1 MGTVKQKIF
10 VIEDDPVIRA
20 ELITLLEGNSYEA
33 FAAIDFFSVI
43 KKVKDVQPHLILL
56 DIKLPQT
63 DGFTLCSQIRSFSNV
78 PIIFVT
84 SCATDMDEL
93 KSIMLGGDAFIT
105 KPYNTA
111 ILLAKI
117 ASLLKRAYPAATQ
130 SDLSCQG
137 AVLHLDSGKLEYAG
151 RQVDLTKN
159 ELKILCYLFKHA
171 GRICPRADIV
181 EYLWDNQVYV
191 DDNALSVNINRIRE
205 KLASIGLTDFIRTK
219 QRQGY
224 TL

>member
-1 MGTVKQKIF
+1 MGAVKQKIF

-78 PIIFVT
+78 PIIFV
-84 SCATDMDEL
+84 

-117 ASLLKRAYPAATQ
+117 ASLLKRVYPAATQ

-219 QRQGY
+219 HRQGY

>member
-1 MGTVKQKIF
+1 MKQKIF

-159 ELKILCYLFKHA
+159 ELKILCYLLKHA

-219 QRQGY
+219 HRQGY

>member
-1 MGTVKQKIF
+1 MKQKIL
-10 VIEDDPVIRA
+10 VVEDDPVICA

-33 FAAIDFFSVI
+33 SAATDFSSVI
-43 KKVKDVQPHLILL
+43 KTVKDVQSHLILL

-63 DGFTLCSQIRSFSNV
+63 NGFTLCSQIRSFSNV

-84 SCATDMDEL
+84 SCTTDMDEL
-93 KSIMLGGDAFIT
+93 NSIMLGGDAFIT

-117 ASLLKRAYPAATQ
+117 ASLLKRAYPTEAQTG
-130 SDLSCQG
+130 LTYRG
-137 AVLHLDSGKLEYAG
+137 AILHLGSSKIEFAG
-151 RQVDLTKN
+151 QRADLTKN
-159 ELKILCYLFKHA
+159 ELKIMCYLFKHA
-171 GRICPRADIV
+171 GVICARADIV
-181 EYLWDNQVYV
+181 EYLWDNQVYI

-205 KLASIGLTDFIRTK
+205 KLVSIGLTDFIKTK
-219 QRQGY
+219 HRQGY

>member
-1 MGTVKQKIF
+1 MKQKIF
-10 VIEDDPVIRA
+10 IIEDDPVIRA
-20 ELITLLEGNSYEA
+20 ELITLLEGNGYEA
-33 FAAIDFFSVI
+33 LGVTDFTAVI
-43 KKVKDVQPHLILL
+43 QTVKAFQPHLILL
-56 DIKLPQT
+56 DIKLPQAN
-63 DGFTLCSQIRSFSNV
+63 GFTLCSQIRSFSNV

-219 QRQGY
+219 HRQGY